1 MAWWLKAT
9 LQKSVCQLKSR
20 TLSLGWGKDKNAVQ
34 FQIKRNLEAP
44 CAAVS
49 KQTKCQIINHLT
61 GQQMIGHCLLSFRCY
76 PLCTLSSSAR
86 CITHS
91 FTGIH
96 ISTICNEFNPVN
108 LKSCV
113 CVCVLL
119 LLFSFTLSLICV
131 YVNQHFYPFN
141 HQINHLIICR
151 SNKELAQQW
160 WNSLFFFESKQSILG
175 RARPQKGKQD

>member
-113 CVCVLL
+113 CVCVSYCYC
-119 LLFSFTLSLICV
+119 FLSLFLSSVFMLISIFI
-131 YVNQHFYPFN
+131 HS
-141 HQINHLIICR
+141 ITRLII
-151 SNKELAQQW
+151 
-160 WNSLFFFESKQSILG
+160 
-175 RARPQKGKQD
+175 